1 MESLKQPICKILP
14 YEISFIPVAL
24 LFNDMFVFWLKPV
37 WRDGDL
43 VSADRPSS
51 GSSIEHHAGK
61 SVNGWQW
68 KPPLNP
74 PSSAEKRDELKHG
87 TVQRRRLEWD
97 ECETLPGPSSSA
109 CGSTYSWL
117 TTIQLE
123 ARYKIGSSI
132 ALWPF
137 HPVNWEKSEL
147 LKRNTL
153 YNVCVADERQS
164 WMRDGKTHQQWP
176 DLCPIE
182 EIFNFRWA

>member
-14 YEISFIPVAL
+14 NEISFIPVAL

-51 GSSIEHHAGK
+51 GSSIEHRAGK

-74 PSSAEKRDELKHG
+74 PSSAEKKRWIKTWDGAATQAWMGWMWDLARSFLVCLWLNLQLVDNHPTG
-87 TVQRRRLEWD
+87 SQVQNRLINW
-97 ECETLPGPSSSA
+97 T
-109 CGSTYSWL
+109 
-117 TTIQLE
+117 
-123 ARYKIGSSI
+123 
-132 ALWPF
+132 F